1 MRRFG
6 KGFRGGFG
14 GGVIFV
20 KFVHSVFCLLLESF
34 PPRKGCAMVVFF
46 AGG

>member
-1 MRRFG
+1 VRRFG

-34 PPRKGCAMVVFF
+34 PPRKSCVTVMWL
-46 AGG
+46 GGG